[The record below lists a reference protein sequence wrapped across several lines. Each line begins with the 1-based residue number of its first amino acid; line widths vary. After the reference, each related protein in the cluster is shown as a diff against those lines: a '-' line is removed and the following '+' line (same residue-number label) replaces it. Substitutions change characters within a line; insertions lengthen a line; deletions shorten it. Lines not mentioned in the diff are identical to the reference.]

1 MQHGS
6 GAGCR
11 HLFAHCLFEPGG
23 GVSPDQLF
31 ENIEWVEINRRSQNS
46 RIREVDTVPGVLW
59 SRDVLG
65 EETAGVEHLVDHL
78 RSSLRWQGGPCWL
91 LWLEGLARLELL
103 LLRSGLEGLECLLSW
118 LRLEGLLGWLGL
130 ECLLGRL
137 LKHFL
142 SRSSW
147 EGSEGFLWLSLCLE
161 AVCREEDKW
170 S

>member
-1 MQHGS
+1 M
-6 GAGCR
+6 
-11 HLFAHCLFEPGG
+11 
-23 GVSPDQLF
+23 
-31 ENIEWVEINRRSQNS
+31 
-46 RIREVDTVPGVLW
+46 
-59 SRDVLG
+59 
-65 EETAGVEHLVDHL
+65 
-78 RSSLRWQGGPCWL
+78 
-91 LWLEGLARLELL
+91 WLEGLARLELL
-103 LLRSGLEGLECLLSW
+103 LLRSGLEGLECLLGW

-142 SRSSW
+142 PRSSR

>member
-1 MQHGS
+1 MNLIRCSTEVELAAAIYLHIVCLSQVEEY
-6 GAGCR
+6 
-11 HLFAHCLFEPGG
+11 HLTSCLM
-23 GVSPDQLF
+23 
-31 ENIEWVEINRRSQNS
+31 INRRSQNS

-59 SRDVLG
+59 SREVLG
-65 EETAGVEHLVDHL
+65 EETAGVEHLVHHL

-103 LLRSGLEGLECLLSW
+103 LLRSGLEGLECLLGW
-118 LRLEGLLGWLGL
+118 LRLEGLLGRLGL
-130 ECLLGRL
+130 ECLLSRL

-142 SRSSW
+142 SWSSW
-147 EGSEGFLWLSLCLE
+147 EGSEGFLGLSLCLE

>member
-1 MQHGS
+1 MELAAAIYLHIV
-6 GAGCR
+6 
-11 HLFAHCLFEPGG
+11 CLFEPGG
-23 GVSPDQLF
+23 GVSPDQLV

-46 RIREVDTVPGVLW
+46 RIREVDTVSGVLW
-59 SRDVLG
+59 GREVLD

-78 RSSLRWQGGPCWL
+78 RSSLRWQWGPCWL

-103 LLRSGLEGLECLLSW
+103 LLRSGLEGLECLL
-118 LRLEGLLGWLGL
+118 
-130 ECLLGRL
+130 GRL

-142 SRSSW
+142 SWSSR
-147 EGSEGFLWLSLCLE
+147 EGSEGFLWLSLSLE